1 MQSKIVVIG
10 SSNVDMI
17 MKMDHLP
24 ARGETVTNAVYMQV
38 FGGKGANQAVGAA
51 RAGGDVA
58 FVSCVGDDAFA
69 PLMVENFR
77 KDGINT
83 EYVFH
88 ETGIA
93 SGTAL
98 IMIGDKGDN
107 YLSVAPGANY
117 RLTPEYLDTCEP
129 LISKAEILLL
139 QFEILPD
146 TLAYALRKAKEIQ
159 IPVIWNFAPARSI
172 DMKML
177 RGIEIL
183 VVNEIESAFLTGM
196 ELNKDEDIVKAAFNL
211 QEKGVKKVI
220 ITLGSRGSYILSE
233 EFTGKIPAFK
243 MEAVDTTAAG
253 DVYCGALAAALT
265 AKKSL
270 KEAVIFASAASAI
283 SVTRM
288 GAQPSAPLKKEIED
302 FLAKHQA

>member
-1 MQSKIVVIG
+1 MQNKIVVIG

-24 ARGETVTNAVYMQV
+24 ARGETVTNAEYMQV

-51 RAGGDVA
+51 RSGGDVA
-58 FVSCVGDDAFA
+58 FVSCAGDDVFA

-98 IMIGDKGDN
+98 IMIGDRGDN

-129 LISKAEILLL
+129 LIKKAEIILL

-146 TLAYALRKAKEIQ
+146 TLAYALKKAKENR

-172 DMKML
+172 DLRLL
-177 RGIEIL
+177 RGLEIL
-183 VVNEIESAFLTGM
+183 VVNEVESAFLTGM
-196 ELNKDEDIVKAAFNL
+196 ELNTDEDIVKAAYDL
-211 QEKGVKKVI
+211 QDKGVKSVI
-220 ITLGSRGSYILSE
+220 ITLGSRGSYVLSD

-243 MEAVDTTAAG
+243 MDAVDTTAAG
-253 DVYCGALAAALT
+253 DVYCGALATALT
-265 AKKSL
+265 EKKSL
-270 KEAVIFASAASAI
+270 KDSVTFASAASAI

-288 GAQPSAPLKKEIED
+288 GAQPSAPIKKEIEN
-302 FLAKHQA
+302 FLANHQA